1 MSNSTWRFLMVF
13 LSIRH
18 ASLAG
23 WNKYDPPLVTI
34 LEFIATSSKR
44 LTPCRKCLM
53 LERKVR
59 YVEVHC
65 VINKSI
71 NKTVGAIT
79 KNNKQLGL
87 FFLII

>member
-1 MSNSTWRFLMVF
+1 
-13 LSIRH
+13 
-18 ASLAG
+18 
-23 WNKYDPPLVTI
+23 
-34 LEFIATSSKR
+34 
-44 LTPCRKCLM
+44 M

-87 FFLII
+87 FFFNNMILSDGTSYWLISGNYCLEPLHHDVDQTTKIIR